1 MKNKLLFLTLFLFVV
16 TPLSGCGN
24 QQKTTFLCEEPAGQD
39 LFEDFAV
46 SDDVSVFE
54 EKDIYVSVQGEVA
67 NPGVYLMPSG
77 SRVFELINQA
87 GGVTENADTSGI
99 NMVYTLEDG
108 MQIIVPGFVEED
120 AFIVSKDMTPANA
133 DSSSGLVNI
142 NTASLNELMTL
153 PGIGETRARAIMDYR
168 EKGGHFDTVEDIKNV
183 SGIKNGIYTGLKDSI
198 CVK

>member
-24 QQKTTFLCEEPAGQD
+24 QQKTTFLYEEPAGPD
-39 LFEDFAV
+39 LFEDFAA

-120 AFIVSKDMTPANA
+120 AFIVSKDMTPAND